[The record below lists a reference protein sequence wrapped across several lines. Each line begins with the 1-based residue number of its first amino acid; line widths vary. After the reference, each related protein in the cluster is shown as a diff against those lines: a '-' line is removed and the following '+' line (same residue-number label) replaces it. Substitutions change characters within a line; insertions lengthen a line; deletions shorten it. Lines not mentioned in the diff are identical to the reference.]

1 MPKVFAIAASALNHV
16 VVVATSALARGDAL
30 PVVLIAL
37 IFDLAVQ
44 IGRTPVPIHTN
55 PGE

>member
-1 MPKVFAIAASALNHV
+1 MSKIFAIAASAWKDV